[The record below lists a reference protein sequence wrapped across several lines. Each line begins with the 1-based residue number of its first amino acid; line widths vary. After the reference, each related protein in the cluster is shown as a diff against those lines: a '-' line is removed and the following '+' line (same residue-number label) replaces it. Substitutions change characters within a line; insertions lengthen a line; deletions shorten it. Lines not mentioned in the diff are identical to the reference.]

1 MTSAATVAPILTV
14 LAGALLVVWS
24 VRASRAAGEF
34 AGVVPARSTRAIV
47 AGWLLPVVNLSV
59 PGSVLAE
66 IEHAALARPAG
77 QRPQPS
83 GQLRAWWVLWVANLA
98 GVVVVALWSLRTS
111 VQAQADGV
119 VLHAVLDLLAAVT
132 AGVTAVLVVR
142 LTRLLT
148 PSRGTHREVLVAVR

>member
-1 MTSAATVAPILTV
+1 V
-14 LAGALLVVWS
+14 LLVVWS
-24 VRASRAAGEF
+24 VRAARAAGEF
-34 AGVVPARSTRAIV
+34 AGVVPARSGRAIV
-47 AGWLLPVVNLSV
+47 AGWVVTVLNLSV

-66 IEHAALARPAG
+66 IEHAALNRPTG
-77 QRPQPS
+77 EPPRPS
-83 GQLRAWWVLWVANLA
+83 GLLQAWWVLWVANLL
-98 GVVVVALWSLRTS
+98 GVVVVVLWSLRTT